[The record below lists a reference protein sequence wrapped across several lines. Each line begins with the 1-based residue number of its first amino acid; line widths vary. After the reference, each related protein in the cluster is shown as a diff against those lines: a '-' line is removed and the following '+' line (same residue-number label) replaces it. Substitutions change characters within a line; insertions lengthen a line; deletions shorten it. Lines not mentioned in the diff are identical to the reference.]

1 MRHKDWFGIEAN
13 RDALFELLRELHI
26 GTVISDTAG
35 RRDCAHMEL
44 TTSEAVIRFVGNDLA
59 PSDFTRMDQWGR
71 KAEGLE
77 GYGIKDSVVLYASE

>member
-1 MRHKDWFGIEAN
+1 
-13 RDALFELLRELHI
+13 
-26 GTVISDTAG
+26 
-35 RRDCAHMEL
+35 
-44 TTSEAVIRFVGNDLA
+44 VIRFVGNDLA